1 MSAMK
6 MLKILYNLFI
16 LMLVLE
22 VAFEEYGRI
31 KAAVDFFNR
40 ISVIIRIKGK
50 DSKSH
55 NKHMLLS

>member
-1 MSAMK
+1 

>member
-1 MSAMK
+1 

-16 LMLVLE
+16 LMLALE

-31 KAAVDFFNR
+31 KDVVEFFNR

-50 DSKSH
+50 DLKQ
-55 NKHMLLS
+55 